1 MYVNFEKKGPSMG
14 KIALHS
20 VLVLVTDR
28 LWLIPLV
35 VRWLL
40 K

>member
-1 MYVNFEKKGPSMG
+1 MC
-14 KIALHS
+14 KIALHTT
-20 VLVLVTDR
+20 LVILTGG

-35 VRWLL
+35 VRHLL